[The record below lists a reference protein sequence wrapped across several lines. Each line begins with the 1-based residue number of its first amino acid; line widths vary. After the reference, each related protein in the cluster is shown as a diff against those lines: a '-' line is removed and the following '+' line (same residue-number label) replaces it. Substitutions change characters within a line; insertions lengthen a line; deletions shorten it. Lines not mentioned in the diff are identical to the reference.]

1 VQPRVSAVQSG
12 SVWLSQGG
20 LGSCQLQARPG
31 VVGSGL
37 GPFTG
42 AWPYPAFPACP
53 AGRGAHFPQPRKKGL
68 GAVCRGH
75 VRAMVVALVVE
86 RLPIGLAGAKAGHQR
101 LGRHT
106 LPSLSPPSSPSRG
119 RRGGWRGEGWRSKSQ
134 ANRDSRG
141 GSYFL
146 VRGEIL

>member
-1 VQPRVSAVQSG
+1 MGQTQPQKQTGSGQHWAPVGSVGGDLQPSGLRRLCSQGLRQSKSG

-75 VRAMVVALVVE
+75 VRAMEVALGVV
-86 RLPIGLAGAKAGHQR
+86 KD
-101 LGRHT
+101 
-106 LPSLSPPSSPSRG
+106 SPSG
-119 RRGGWRGEGWRSKSQ
+119 RRGSKL
-134 ANRDSRG
+134 AAK
-141 GSYFL
+141 GSVVTVPF
-146 VRGEIL
+146 